1 MSSENKEYV
10 QLEELGGSK
19 FEVVDGEPNIM
30 GWDVKNEGGE
40 DVGEVSDLLFDP
52 ESLKVR
58 YLVVELNTNETG
70 LEEKQV
76 LVPIG
81 IAELK
86 QSNDNHVLLKQV
98 TVAQLNAVPR
108 YEKGKLSYETERTIR
123 YIFEGAGVAGAAAMG
138 TSTVAAETNT
148 AQDDDR
154 ERFYQHNHFNEDN
167 FYNQN
172 QNQIPII
179 EENLEVGKQQVNT
192 GTTRI
197 RSKIVERPVEG
208 TVNLREEH
216 VNIERNPVN
225 RPATDADV
233 NAFKEQEI
241 ELTEHAEVPIVNKE
255 ARVVEEVT
263 INKDIEHR
271 DQTIHDTLRSTEV
284 EAEKIDPG
292 RKDLPDKI

>member
-1 MSSENKEYV
+1 MSSGNKEYV
-10 QLEELGGSK
+10 QLEELGDSK
-19 FEVVDGEPNIM
+19 FEVVDGEPNIF
-30 GWDVKNEGGE
+30 GWDVKDERGE
-40 DVGEVSDLLFDP
+40 HIGEVTELLFDP

-58 YLVVELNTNETG
+58 YIVVELNTNETG

-86 QSNDNHVLLKQV
+86 QSNENHVLLKQV
-98 TVAQLNAVPR
+98 TVPQLNAVPR

-123 YIFEGAGVAGAAAMG
+123 YIFEGAGVAGAAAVG
-138 TSTVAAETNT
+138 TSTIAAESKAT
-148 AQDDDR
+148 QDDER

-167 FYNQN
+167 FYRQN
-172 QNQIPII
+172 PNKIPII
-179 EENLEVGKQQVNT
+179 EENLEIGKQQVNT

-197 RSKIVERPVEG
+197 RSKMVERPVEG

-255 ARVVEEVT
+255 ARIVEEIT
-263 INKDIEHR
+263 INKDVEHH

-284 EAEKIDPG
+284 EAEKIDPA
-292 RKDLPDKI
+292 RKDLPDQI